1 MFKKI
6 GSFWILVCLPA
17 CLLADFS
24 YEQSSKMTGGSMM
37 GIMKIAGAFSKQARE
52 PIQTTVSVKGN
63 RMVHWN
69 KDRATVIDL
78 DSETIT
84 EISFQR
90 KQYSVVTF
98 AEMTQAMENA
108 MQQAKDKPAD
118 GKPNDV
124 KTDFKVDIKETGQT
138 RQIAG
143 YEAKEMLMTMQM
155 DATDEKTGNK
165 GGMQVSSSM
174 WLAPKVA
181 GYDEIR
187 EFHKKMAMKL
197 AWTPGAS
204 SMMAGR
210 QDIARGMA
218 GVYKE
223 AAKLD
228 GIPVLQIMKMIP
240 MSDGQPVSAQ
250 SGSDGQAASQE
261 TKPKAETPS
270 LSGALAGKLGG
281 FGGFGRKKKPEQPK
295 EEAKADP
302 APSSAAPAGDSSA
315 VLMEMTTEMSGF
327 SSAAVDPS
335 RFEPPSG
342 FKKVES
348 EMQKR
353 RR

>member
-24 YEQSSKMTGGSMM
+24 YDQSSKMTG
-37 GIMKIAGAFSKQARE
+37 
-52 PIQTTVSVKGN
+52 
-63 RMVHWN
+63 
-69 KDRATVIDL
+69 
-78 DSETIT
+78 
-84 EISFQR
+84 
-90 KQYSVVTF
+90 
-98 AEMTQAMENA
+98 
-108 MQQAKDKPAD
+108 
-118 GKPNDV
+118 
-124 KTDFKVDIKETGQT
+124 
-138 RQIAG
+138 G

-197 AWTPGAS
+197 AWAPGAS

-228 GIPVLQIMKMIP
+228 GIPVLQVMKMIP
-240 MSDGQPVSAQ
+240 TSDGQPVSAQ

-315 VLMEMTTEMSGF
+315 
-327 SSAAVDPS
+327 
-335 RFEPPSG
+335 R
-342 FKKVES
+342 S
-348 EMQKR
+348 EEHTSELQSLT
-353 RR
+353 

>member
-1 MFKKI
+1 M
-6 GSFWILVCLPA
+6 LVCLPA
-17 CLLADFS
+17 GLLADFS
-24 YEQSSKMTGGSMM
+24 YEQTTKMTGGAMM
-37 GIMKIAGAFSKQARE
+37 GMMKLAGAFSKQARE
-52 PIQTTVSVKGN
+52 PIQTSVSIKGN
-63 RMVHWN
+63 RMIHSS
-69 KDRATVIDL
+69 KDHAQIIDL
-78 DSETIT
+78 DSETFT
-84 EISFQR
+84 EVNFQK
-90 KQYSVVTF
+90 KQYSVMTF
-98 AEMTQAMENA
+98 AEMTQAMQHA
-108 MQQAKDKPAD
+108 MQQAKDNPADTKPAD

-124 KTDFKVDIKETGQT
+124 KADFKVDIKATGQT

-187 EFHKKMAMKL
+187 EFHQKMAMKL

-204 SMMAGR
+204 TMMAGR
-210 QDIARGMA
+210 PDMARGMA

-228 GIPVLQIMKMIP
+228 GIPVLQVMKMIP
-240 MSDGQPVSAQ
+240 TSDGQPVSAQ
-250 SGSDGQAASQE
+250 SGSEGEQQQS
-261 TKPKAETPS
+261 KPKAESPS
-270 LSGALAGKLGG
+270 LSGALAGRLGG
-281 FGGFGRKKKPEQPK
+281 FGGFGRKKKPEPPK
-295 EEAKADP
+295 EEAKPDA
-302 APSSAAPAGDSSA
+302 APSDSTPAGESSA

-335 RFEPPSG
+335 RFAAPSG